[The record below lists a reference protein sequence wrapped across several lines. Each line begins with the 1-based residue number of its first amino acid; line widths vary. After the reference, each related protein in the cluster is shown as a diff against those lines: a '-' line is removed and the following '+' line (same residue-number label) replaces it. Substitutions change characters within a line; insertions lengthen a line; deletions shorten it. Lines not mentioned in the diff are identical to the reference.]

1 MSVVVRGGFAFFG
14 AGECG
19 AASIVCQEA
28 TLTRCECFLGAS
40 VFFGTALTIPAAE
53 REGTGCD
60 AVA

>member
-19 AASIVCQEA
+19 AASSVCQEA
-28 TLTRCECFLGAS
+28 TLTRCECFWAP
-40 VFFGTALTIPAAE
+40 VFFGMALTMPAAE
-53 REGTGCD
+53 WEGTGCD

>member
-19 AASIVCQEA
+19 AASSVCQEA
-28 TLTRCECFLGAS
+28 TLTQRQC
-40 VFFGTALTIPAAE
+40 FFGTALTMLAAE